1 MSDPNAPRPEE
12 RDPASQPRD
21 PEQPV
26 DGFAVMDEQHA
37 APSAPAAPGTPDV
50 GEPAR
55 SFSSPAADP
64 APAIPGQPPLGQP
77 VGDEHAGDGG
87 HGWQQGQQPEAA
99 GYAGP
104 GAAPLHGALPGEQ
117 SYGQPGHSQYGEP
130 QHGQQGAAQPQ
141 PEQTQYGQ
149 GQYGQSQYAQPG
161 PASYGQ
167 PQYGAPGQPQY
178 GAPGQPQYSAAAPM
192 SPVDEKNAGM
202 WGHLSGLS
210 TIVTGG
216 FGGWI
221 GPLIVF
227 LIYKDRS
234 AFARQESKEA
244 LNFGIFMTILA
255 VGIWLL
261 ALVLG
266 IVTFGIGSLI
276 GLFYWIPG
284 LLQVIFSIIGAI
296 RVNNGGSY
304 RYPFNW
310 RLVK

>member
-1 MSDPNAPRPEE
+1 MSDPNTPRAEGT
-12 RDPASQPRD
+12 DPA
-21 PEQPV
+21 EQPV
-26 DGFAVMDEQHA
+26 DGFAVTDEQHA
-37 APSAPAAPGTPDV
+37 TPSAPAAPAAPGV
-50 GEPAR
+50 GEPAQ
-55 SFSSPAADP
+55 SFSS
-64 APAIPGQPPLGQP
+64 APVPPEQDAPGQPAFS
-77 VGDEHAGDGG
+77 AGDGSQS
-87 HGWQQGQQPEAA
+87 WQQSQQPGSPAGQAGSAPAFGQSGSAPAYGQAGSAPGYGQAGQQPAGQGYDAA
-99 GYAGP
+99 G
-104 GAAPLHGALPGEQ
+104 
-117 SYGQPGHSQYGEP
+117 
-130 QHGQQGAAQPQ
+130 QPQ
-141 PEQTQYGQ
+141 A
-149 GQYGQSQYAQPG
+149 GQYGQQGQPG
-161 PASYGQ
+161 QPQYGAPGQQGQPGQ

-178 GAPGQPQYSAAAPM
+178 GAPGQPQYSAATPM

-255 VGIWLL
+255 VGIMFVGLLL
-261 ALVLG
+261 A
-266 IVTFGIGSLI
+266 IPTFGLLAFISA
-276 GLFYWIPG
+276 FYWIPAV
-284 LLQVIFSIIGAI
+284 LQVIFSIIGAM
-296 RVNNGGSY
+296 RVNAGGSY